1 MTYSLIL
8 EHEGKILY
16 PVVQEGVSLALE
28 RKGTPGTL
36 KFTVLADDA
45 LDFEEGDRVKLAVDD
60 TDMFYGYVFAKRIV
74 SDGLI
79 SVTAYDQLR
88 YLKNKDTF
96 IGTGLKAS
104 ELLQRLAEDFHLQTG
119 TIEDTGHV
127 IDIIDEQ
134 NQTLFDMIQNALD
147 ETLTNTGKLYVL
159 YDDVGRLCLRDINQM
174 KLDLVV
180 DAETG
185 ESYTYQTS
193 IDSQTYDKI
202 KLFYENDKTGKRE
215 LYVAQDDNSISKW
228 GVLQYCEQIKTTTG
242 AQAKVNALLKLYN
255 SRTRSLNLKGVFGD
269 PRVKAGCSIIV
280 SLTLPDITLCNYM
293 VVHKVTHDLQGERH
307 SMDLT
312 LIGGEFISG

>member
-1 MTYSLIL
+1 MAYSLLI
-8 EHEGKILY
+8 EHDGNSMY

-45 LDFEEGDRVKLAVDD
+45 LQFEEGDRVKLAVND
-60 TDMFYGYVFAKRIV
+60 TDMFYGFVFTKKAT
-74 SDGLI
+74 SDNLI

-96 IGTGLKAS
+96 IGTNLTAS
-104 ELLQRLAEDFHLQTG
+104 KLLTMLAEDFRLQTG
-119 TIEDTGHV
+119 VIEDTGYV

-134 NQTLFDMIQNALD
+134 DQTLFDTIQNALD

-159 YDDVGRLCLRDINQM
+159 YDDVGKLCLRDINQM

-185 ESYTYQTS
+185 DSYDYQTS

-202 KLFYENDKTGKRE
+202 KLYYVNDQTGGRE
-215 LYVAQDDNSISKW
+215 LYVAQDDNSINRW
-228 GVLQYCEQIKTTTG
+228 GVLQYCEQVKTTTG
-242 AQAKVNALLKLYN
+242 VQAKTDALLKLYN
-255 SRTRSLNLKGVFGD
+255 ARTRTLSINGAFGD
-269 PRVKAGCSIIV
+269 PRVRAGCSIIV
-280 SLTLPDITLCNYM
+280 SLTLPDITLSNYM
-293 VVHKVTHDLQGERH
+293 VVHKVTHNLQGERH
-307 SMDLT
+307 SMNLT
-312 LIGGEFISG
+312 LIGGEFISE

>member
-1 MTYSLIL
+1 MS
-8 EHEGKILY
+8 
-16 PVVQEGVSLALE
+16 
-28 RKGTPGTL
+28 
-36 KFTVLADDA
+36 
-45 LDFEEGDRVKLAVDD
+45 VDGI
-60 TDMFYGYVFAKRIV
+60 DMFYGYVFAKKSV

-104 ELLQRLAEDFHLQTG
+104 ELLKRLAEDFHLQTG

-159 YDDVGRLCLRDINQM
+159 YDDVGRLCLRNINQL

-185 ESYTYQTS
+185 ESYTYETS

-215 LYVAQDDNSISKW
+215 LYVAQDSSNISN
-228 GVLQYCEQIKTTTG
+228 GACYNTVSRSRPPPVCRPRPMPCSSFITTAPALWDSKVSSATHESG
-242 AQAKVNALLKLYN
+242 QAALSS
-255 SRTRSLNLKGVFGD
+255 SRSPCRT
-269 PRVKAGCSIIV
+269 
-280 SLTLPDITLCNYM
+280 
-293 VVHKVTHDLQGERH
+293 
-307 SMDLT
+307 
-312 LIGGEFISG
+312 